1 MQEDSQA
8 QTATFQTSSSRT
20 TRDRVGLTVDGSN
33 AATAVQAIMAAEKAG
48 VAQIWMT
55 QTLSPDILTL
65 FAAAAVQTSRIR
77 MGSSIVPT
85 YPRHPLALAMQA
97 LAFNDLAPN
106 RLRLGIGP
114 SHRPTIEG
122 VYGIKMESP
131 LEHLREYVEILR
143 AALWEGKVDHH
154 GRFYNV
160 VATLPRKSEVP
171 ILISTLRQGAFQLA
185 GEISDGA
192 ISWLCPVPY
201 LLNTALPALRTGAD
215 QSGRTAPPV
224 VAHVLAASS
233 SDRQAV
239 LTATRRQIQR
249 YGRLPFY
256 RNMFADAGFPVA
268 ADGTMPDEL
277 VNSLVISG
285 DDAAIAARFKELL
298 ASGLDELLVLH
309 VPTVDAASERTR
321 LMQIMG
327 QL

>member
-1 MQEDSQA
+1 
-8 QTATFQTSSSRT
+8 
-20 TRDRVGLTVDGSN
+20 
-33 AATAVQAIMAAEKAG
+33 
-48 VAQIWMT
+48 
-55 QTLSPDILTL
+55 
-65 FAAAAVQTSRIR
+65 VQTSRIR

-97 LAFNDLAPN
+97 LAFNDLAPH

-114 SHRPTIEG
+114 SHRPSIEG
-122 VYGIKMESP
+122 VYGIKMETP

-143 AALWEGKVDHH
+143 AVLWEGKVDHH

-160 VATLPRKSEVP
+160 VATLPRKAEVP
-171 ILISTLRQGAFQLA
+171 VLISALRQGAFQLA
-185 GEISDGA
+185 GEIADGA

-201 LLNTALPALRTGAD
+201 LLNTALPAIRAGAEE
-215 QSGRTAPPV
+215 RRRVAPPV
-224 VAHVLAASS
+224 VAHVLAATS

-268 ADGTMPDEL
+268 EDGMMPDEL
-277 VNSLVISG
+277 VDSLVISG
-285 DDAAIAARFKELL
+285 DDAAIAARLKELL
-298 ASGLDELLVLH
+298 AFGLDELLVLH
-309 VPTVDAASERTR
+309 VPTVDAGSERTR
-321 LMQIMG
+321 LMQVIG